1 MLQEYGKVGPPFLKS
16 AMQIG
21 SRMLASFISSDPIS
35 PTLLLLAVLWLA
47 AKLGG
52 ELAIRLSLP
61 AVTGELGVGIA
72 LAALHTRIPVIP
84 DVAASP
90 EAEFLG
96 TLGIIVLMFAV
107 GLESTVPQMMR
118 IGLPAMRVAVVGV
131 IAPALASIAGTW
143 CLLPQG
149 TPPTVDLFIGSCL
162 CATSIGISVKVLRE
176 KSASSTTEGRV
187 IVGAAVI
194 DDVLGLLVLVA
205 VTSIVTSAGAGE
217 ALPWSYFMKT
227 LGLAVG
233 FLALALTLGRYTTS
247 ILFNLANR
255 FRSEQIL
262 LPICLGFAFLL
273 AWLGNLAGLA
283 PIVGAYS
290 AGLIL
295 EPAHIRV
302 LEERELHQLDD
313 LIHPLVVTLSPLFF
327 VLMGAKVNPATLVEG
342 RTLFLAFVLAILGV
356 GGKFVAGYAAG
367 KGFRPSVIGWGM
379 VPRGEVGLIFVATGS
394 TLVLSGKPLLEPY
407 VQAAIV
413 GALILTTVLGPIG
426 LGWVLRSPSN

>member
-1 MLQEYGKVGPPFLKS
+1 
-16 AMQIG
+16 
-21 SRMLASFISSDPIS
+21 MLASFISSDPIS

-327 VLMGAKVNPATLVEG
+327 VLMGGQGQSSHARG
-342 RTLFLAFVLAILGV
+342 RSNAF
-356 GGKFVAGYAAG
+356 
-367 KGFRPSVIGWGM
+367 
-379 VPRGEVGLIFVATGS
+379 PR
-394 TLVLSGKPLLEPY
+394 
-407 VQAAIV
+407 
-413 GALILTTVLGPIG
+413 
-426 LGWVLRSPSN
+426 LRSGHPWRGWEIRGRLCSGQGLQALRDRLGHGPTRRGWTHLRGHRQHPRSIRQASPGTLRPGGHCRSLDPNDRPWPHWAWVGSPIAFELRNDAP